1 MLSTREY
8 LAELAAILAHID
20 PAAVETATRVLV
32 DAYDSDATIFVIG
45 NGGSATTATHFALD
59 ISKNPVPTPDTRRVR
74 CVALGST
81 DGLVRGMVVQ
91 DSYDRIFEEQLV
103 SLWRPG
109 DVLLVITGSGNSPNV
124 VRADEWANAH
134 GGTTVGLL
142 GRGGGRCTSLCYAAV
157 DVPDMDYG
165 LIETVHMAVCH
176 YWVDTFR
183 ERLKQDAVVS
193 QA

>member
-1 MLSTREY
+1 MTDLKTYGAAMADVMRRIPPQSVDDST
-8 LAELAAILAHID
+8 AAL
-20 PAAVETATRVLV
+20 L
-32 DAYDSDATIFVIG
+32 DAYERDATIFVIG

-59 ISKNPVPTPDTRRVR
+59 IAKNPVPTLETRRVR
-74 CVALGST
+74 CVALT
-81 DGLVRGMVVQ
+81 DNVAALTAWAN
-91 DSYDRIFEEQLV
+91 DTSYDRVFEEQLV

-124 VRADEWANAH
+124 VRAVEWANGH

-142 GRGGGRCTSLCYAAV
+142 GRGGGRCASLCHAAI

>member
-1 MLSTREY
+1 MMDLKTYGAAMAEVMQRIPPESVDDST
-8 LAELAAILAHID
+8 AIL
-20 PAAVETATRVLV
+20 L
-32 DAYDSDATIFVIG
+32 DAYERDATIFVIG

-74 CVALGST
+74 CVALT
-81 DGLVRGMVVQ
+81 DNIAALTAWAN
-91 DSYDRIFEEQLV
+91 DTSYDRIFEEQLV

-124 VRADEWANAH
+124 VRAVEWANAH

-183 ERLKQDAVVS
+183 EYLNRNALIA